1 MCGSKHSQKGKQE
14 KRCWVGPYVQGRLYI
29 FEVALLYLSDY
40 QPQDVVL
47 QCQLFKF
54 VQITFLVTLSIVSCL
69 KPICNLKSFL
79 RSGPCRV
86 VQGWCG

>member
-1 MCGSKHSQKGKQE
+1 ML
-14 KRCWVGPYVQGRLYI
+14 YVQGRLNI

-54 VQITFLVTLSIVSCL
+54 VQITFLVTLNIVSCL
-69 KPICNLKSFL
+69 KPI
-79 RSGPCRV
+79 
-86 VQGWCG
+86 